1 MTITYQQI
9 TENEIQYLDTS
20 GGKNR
25 RGPLVKNADTGDW
38 EKLNG
43 DVVDLTGETVTWLTQ
58 GEIDAQTT
66 QVTVEAFKAERLA
79 NIQSLTVTTT
89 AGNEYQADRDSIAA
103 MTARVIALTGELD
116 SYTLKWSLAPTGTG
130 VMDDVTLGDL
140 REALLLATEQITTYW
155 DINA

>member
-1 MTITYQQI
+1 MIYTQISETELLQRETVSGQVITRI
-9 TENEIQYLDTS
+9 LE
-20 GGKNR
+20 
-25 RGPLVKNADTGDW
+25 KNADTGDW

-43 DVVDLTGETVTWLTQ
+43 EVVDLTGEAVTWLTQ

-66 QVTVEAFKAERLA
+66 QVAVEAFKAGRLA

-130 VMDDVTLGDL
+130 VMDNVTLGDL